1 MGVNTAM
8 HSAGTMI
15 MEKVAATLL
24 LCKLIL
30 RITALH
36 DLSVEFFGHSYA
48 RTVLCL
54 TSAQQEQCGSIGND
68 NETAGTASSAQMF
81 YLDTANPAPCTGN
94 IASWRVC
101 YYGPNDI
108 DDRGSYWATYAVYRR
123 MGSANRY
130 MRVSEMFRAIRTV
143 DNTTFLANPIV
154 DGEIEQGGFN
164 CYNDSIDIGN
174 SPLTIQAGDILG
186 SCVFDPEDDLVGVN
200 VSRIPLDVVGE
211 INGESLLQ
219 GDTTDCSRTSIPS
232 DILTHQLSVVNS
244 RRLHM
249 YANIGKQC

>member
-101 YYGPNDI
+101 YYGPNDT
-108 DDRGSYWATYAVYRR
+108 DDSGSYWATYAVYRR
-123 MGSANRY
+123 IGSGNRF

-143 DNTTFLANPIV
+143 DNTSFLANPSV
-154 DGEIEQGGFN
+154 ESDGEIEQGGFN
-164 CYNDSIDIGN
+164 CYNDSIDVGN

-186 SCVFDPEDDLVGVN
+186 ACVFDPEDDLVGV
-200 VSRIPLDVVGE
+200 RIPLDVVGE
-211 INGESLLQ
+211 VNGESLLQ
-219 GDTTDCSRTSIPS
+219 TGTDGCSRTNIPS
-232 DILTHQLSVVNS
+232 EILPNQISMVNS
-244 RRLHM
+244 RRLHI